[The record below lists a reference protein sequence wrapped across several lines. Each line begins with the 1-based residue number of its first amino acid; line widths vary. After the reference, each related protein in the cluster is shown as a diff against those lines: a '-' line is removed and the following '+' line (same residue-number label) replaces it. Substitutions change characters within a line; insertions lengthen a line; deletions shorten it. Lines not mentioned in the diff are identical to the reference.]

1 MKTIKILATLGILA
15 FTSASCVKEW
25 LNVMP
30 KNMQPADTMFDTYQ
44 GYQDALIGCYTK
56 MKSRNLWGQNLTIT
70 TVEYLAQHW
79 QKGNSNLAFITEET
93 MNQFKNFNYDDVTV
107 KAAFASIWSGLYN
120 IIVQANSILEAIPLT
135 AETAIPNP
143 AARGVVEGEAL
154 AIRAMCHFEVLR
166 LFGQFPTN
174 NTSATLL
181 GVPLTATQN
190 VTLPYSKV
198 VSRQPTSFYDYEA
211 FIELLEKDLERAA
224 ELLLENDPFT
234 VFTASQINSGNTNVS
249 DDFLRSRQLRLN
261 YYAVKALQARFYL
274 YIGKNEEAYR
284 AAMEVIEAASPTKG
298 FSLSSNESNIRDR
311 YYALPGEG
319 LFMLS
324 NHQLDDYWAT
334 IFPRTGS
341 NLYMSAERIEGDM
354 FGEPWEGT
362 SNNRLRQLWLRRTAS
377 DLGGA
382 VIYKPL
388 KYNLE
393 DSTRVIGGINLIR
406 YKQVMPM
413 LRLSEMYLIAM
424 ETGTTVQA
432 NALFREYRIAR
443 DVHPFDFSSRREI
456 LQEIEAEYRRE
467 FFAEGQMFAFYKRF
481 RKSSMIWRVPL
492 PNETAIRPMVE
503 ANYIVPLPDTEFIS
517 NNE

>member
-1 MKTIKILATLGILA
+1 MTKKLKLLATLGILA
-15 FTSASCVKEW
+15 FASTSCIKDW
-25 LNVMP
+25 LDVMP
-30 KNMQPADTMFDTYQ
+30 RNMQPADTMFDTYQ

-79 QKGNSNLAFITEET
+79 LKGNSNLAFITQET
-93 MNQFKNFNYDDVTV
+93 MDQFKNFNYDDVTV
-107 KAAFASIWSGLYN
+107 KAAFANIWSGLYN

-143 AARGVVEGEAL
+143 AARGVIEGEAL

-174 NTSATLL
+174 ASAALL
-181 GVPLTATQN
+181 GVPLPATQN
-190 VTLPYSKV
+190 VRLPYSKV
-198 VSRQPTSFYDYEA
+198 VSRQPTVFYDYET
-211 FIELLEKDLERAA
+211 FVEMLEKDLERAA
-224 ELLLENDPFT
+224 ELLLKYDPF
-234 VFTASQINSGNTNVS
+234 VEFTAFQINSGNTNVS

-274 YIGKNEEAYR
+274 YIGRNDEAHR
-284 AAMEVIEAASPTKG
+284 AAMEVIEAASTAKG
-298 FSLSSNESNIRDR
+298 FSLSSNEANIRDR

-341 NLYMSAERIEGDM
+341 NLYMSLERIEGDM
-354 FGEPWEGT
+354 FDEPWEGT
-362 SNNRLRQLWLRRTAS
+362 SNNRLRQLWQRRTAN

-382 VIYKPL
+382 IIYKPL

-393 DSTRVIGGINLIR
+393 DSTRIIGGINLIR

-424 ETGTTVQA
+424 ETGTVAQA
-432 NALFREYRIAR
+432 NSLFRDYRIAR
-443 DVHPFDFSSRREI
+443 DVQPFELSSRREI

-481 RKSSMIWRVPL
+481 RKSSLIWRVPL
-492 PNETAIRPMVE
+492 PNENTVRPMVE

-517 NNE
+517 NHQ